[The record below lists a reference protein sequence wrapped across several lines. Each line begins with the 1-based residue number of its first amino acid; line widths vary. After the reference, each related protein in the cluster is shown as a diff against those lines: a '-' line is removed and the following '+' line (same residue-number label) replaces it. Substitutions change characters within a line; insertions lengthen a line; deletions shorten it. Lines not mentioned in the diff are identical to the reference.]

1 MGRAGN
7 GVAWIHAGG
16 QKSCIDGKRP
26 RMLCSPELRTRLMME
41 RLWRSRVGL
50 PEGNIFLPTKSVSVS
65 QAYFGPMSPKS
76 RKTRDGSPNQGNLR
90 EKETILIH
98 VNG

>member
-1 MGRAGN
+1 MGASRDIRHWEGRRSCSRALVGRAGN

-16 QKSCIDGKRP
+16 RKSCIDGKRP

-50 PEGNIFLPTKSVSVS
+50 PEGNIFLPTKSVSV
-65 QAYFGPMSPKS
+65 
-76 RKTRDGSPNQGNLR
+76 RL
-90 EKETILIH
+90 IL
-98 VNG
+98 GL